1 MDRFLL
7 GSARRL
13 HRVRNQSPGF
23 RAATFAR
30 GFSIPVA
37 ILDEV
42 AFSGLR
48 ASTWTGKVIDAIRR
62 AQAAFPRAK
71 LMKTS
76 SRYAKAI
83 DIILD

>member
-37 ILDEV
+37 ILDAV
-42 AFSGLR
+42 AFFRIEGVNLDREGDRRHPPCSGRLPPSQAHENLIALR
-48 ASTWTGKVIDAIRR
+48 EGH
-62 AQAAFPRAK
+62 
-71 LMKTS
+71 
-76 SRYAKAI
+76 
-83 DIILD
+83 